1 MPTMAK
7 ENATK
12 GGAHMEKATTV
23 GKPGRRP
30 IEVTFPRDSL
40 KRTLK
45 LVESI
50 EKNNAGRPY
59 NRLDL
64 AQSVSMSPNSYGY
77 RRLISSSGR
86 YGLTQGSYKSDKIAL
101 TNLGTSIVAPKEEGE
116 VERGLRQA
124 LLTSSLFKKVLEFYD
139 KKRIPSPDLFK
150 NALKR
155 EFGVPAEDID
165 ACYDILVENMRDYGL
180 IQNIRGNDFLQLD
193 KLSPPVAVVEPIE
206 KEVEL
211 EAEEK
216 VVGEKHLENQ
226 EPSPPTAR
234 PKEIFVAHGKNKR
247 PLEQLKNILNQFKV
261 PYRVAID
268 EAHRGRAISDKVAE
282 LMRACGSGI
291 FIFTADEEAIDAQ
304 SYKAMRPSDNV
315 VFELGAGTV
324 LYGNKIVILREEG
337 VSFGSDFTD
346 YGHITFEKDR
356 LDAKALDLI
365 KELVG
370 LGFLQVTPA

>member
-1 MPTMAK
+1 MPQQ
-7 ENATK
+7 NATQ
-12 GGAHMEKATTV
+12 GGAKTGRANTIA
-23 GKPGRRP
+23 KSGRRP

-40 KRTLK
+40 KKSLK
-45 LVESI
+45 LAESI
-50 EKNNAGRPY
+50 ERNNAGRAY

-86 YGLTQGSYKSDKIAL
+86 YGLSQGSYKSDKIAL

-124 LLTSSLFKKVLEFYD
+124 LLTSPLFKKVLEFYD

-165 ACYDILVENMRDYGL
+165 ACYEILIENMRDYGL

-193 KLSPPVAVVEPIE
+193 KLSPPVAFEEPRKSGVEE
-206 KEVEL
+206 
-211 EAEEK
+211 EEK
-216 VVGEKHLENQ
+216 LLEEVPVEDR
-226 EPSPPTAR
+226 EPAVPPAR

-247 PLEQLKNILNQFKV
+247 PLEQLKNILTQFKI

-268 EAHRGRAISDKVAE
+268 EPHRGRAISDKVAE

-324 LYGNKIVILREEG
+324 LYGDKIVILREEG